1 MLTIKN
7 ITAKNFM
14 SIGNNTQAVT
24 FDTEQLTLVLGHN
37 LDLGGD
43 GSRNGTGKTT
53 IINAL
58 SYGMYGEALT
68 NIRRD
73 NLINKTNAKGMIVTV
88 DFNINGKEYRIERG
102 RRPNSLK
109 FYINGIENADNEQQ
123 GDSRE
128 TQKDIER
135 IIGFPHL
142 MFKHLIALNTYTE
155 PFLSMKT
162 NDQRDMIEQ
171 LLGITEISEKAE
183 LLKEL
188 LKNTKDNIK
197 EEELRIQAVQN
208 ANKRIEKNIDD
219 IELRRKAWDNQ
230 HSVKIADLQTSLDEL
245 SQTDI
250 EEELD
255 KHRQLDVVHKQY
267 AKMQGLQSELK
278 QLQTSSKRSSS
289 TLVNVRNDIQK
300 AEEGICPA
308 CEQST
313 AHLDT
318 HEAYTLELK
327 AKEKKE
333 VLYSVELE
341 EKVVLLEQDLT
352 DIGELPESPITFY
365 SSMEDALQ
373 HRHNLDTITE
383 QLGDRKEETNPYS
396 DQVVSLRE
404 TGLEEV
410 SYDSIN
416 ESTGLKDHQDFLY
429 KLLTSKDSFIR
440 KKIIDQ
446 NLQYL
451 NYRLNYYLE
460 KLGLPH
466 DVRFN
471 SDLTVDIT
479 EYGRDLDFDNL
490 SRGERNRLILGMSW
504 AFRDIYESL
513 NHPMNLM
520 CVDEL
525 VDSGMDTTGV
535 EAALSVLKKMGR
547 ESKKNVF
554 LISHKEELQGRVSNV
569 LYVVKE
575 GGFTSYAND
584 IEIVDPDS
592 DVL

>member
-1 MLTIKN
+1 
-7 ITAKNFM
+7 M

-109 FYINGIENADNEQQ
+109 FYINGIEKADDEQQ

-188 LKNTKDNIK
+188 LKNTKDTIK

-278 QLQTSSKRSSS
+278 QLQTSSKRSAS
-289 TLVNVRNDIQK
+289 TLVNVRNDIEK

-333 VLYSVELE
+333 ILYSVELE

-416 ESTGLKDHQDFLY
+416 ESTRLKDHQDFLY

>member
-7 ITAKNFM
+7 VTAKNFM
-14 SIGNNTQAVT
+14 SVGNNTQAVN

-58 SYGMYGEALT
+58 SYGLYGEALT

-73 NLINKTNAKGMIVTV
+73 NLINKTNGKGMIVTV
-88 DFNINGKEYRIERG
+88 DFVIDGREYRIERG
-102 RRPNSLK
+102 RRPNTLK
-109 FYINGIENADNEQQ
+109 FFIDGVENADDEQQ

-128 TQKDIER
+128 TQKEIER
-135 IIGFPHL
+135 VIGFPHN

-188 LKNTKDNIK
+188 LKGTKDSIK
-197 EEELRIQAVQN
+197 EEELRIQAVNN
-208 ANKRIEKNIDD
+208 ANKRIQKNIEEIESRSKAWNKNKEDKVNVLQSSLDALKETD
-219 IELRRKAWDNQ
+219 IEAELEKHRAMDVINKQYAQMQGLN
-230 HSVKIADLQTSLDEL
+230 SEL
-245 SQTDI
+245 SQ
-250 EEELD
+250 L
-255 KHRQLDVVHKQY
+255 V
-267 AKMQGLQSELK
+267 
-278 QLQTSSKRSSS
+278 TSSKRSTS
-289 TLVNVRNDIQK
+289 TLDTLKENIQK
-300 AEEGICPA
+300 AEDGVCPA
-308 CEQST
+308 CGQDT
-313 AHLDT
+313 AHLET
-318 HEAYTLELK
+318 HEEYTLELK
-327 AKEKKE
+327 EKEQKE
-333 VLYSVELE
+333 IDYFADLEIKIKDVEGKL
-341 EKVVLLEQDLT
+341 Q

-373 HRHNLDTITE
+373 HRHNLETITD
-383 QLGDRKEETNPYS
+383 QIEEKIKDENPYTE
-396 DQVVSLRE
+396 QVETLRD

-410 SYDSIN
+410 SYDTMN
-416 ESTGLKDHQDFLY
+416 ELTRLKDHQEFLY

-451 NYRLNYYLE
+451 NYRLGYYLE

-466 DVRFN
+466 DVKFN
-471 SDLTVDIT
+471 SDLSVDIT

-513 NHPMNLM
+513 NQPMNLM
-520 CVDEL
+520 CIDEL

-535 EAALSVLKKMGR
+535 ESALAVLKKMGR

-584 IEIVDPDS
+584 IEILDN
-592 DVL
+592 